1 MDLNELLVFA
11 KVVQAGSFTAA
22 AAALRMPKS
31 TVSRKVS
38 ELETRVGAQ
47 LLQRTTRKLRLT
59 EVGRAYFEHC
69 ARVVAEAEQAEEV
82 VTRMQS
88 APHGL
93 LRVTAPLNFPVL
105 GPLAARFL
113 ARYPE
118 VQLEMVCTDRRVD
131 LVAEGFDV
139 GVRAGV
145 LTDSTL
151 IARKLGSIERV
162 VVASPAY
169 VEAHGPPRKPADL
182 ERHDCLVFG
191 AGREG
196 NVWALQS
203 GGRSVSVPVRARMV
217 VNDFDMLRA
226 AALEGA
232 GVAML
237 GLHTCAEDLAAGRL
251 QRMLPG
257 WNSPGTPLH
266 AVYPSS
272 RHLAPKVGAFV
283 DFLRERWAL
292 TPRVPGNGNPR
303 SSRGGS
309 GGG

>member
-69 ARVVAEAEQAEEV
+69 ARVVAEAEQAEQV

-88 APHGL
+88 TPHGL

-105 GPLAARFL
+105 GPLAAEFL

-118 VQLEMVCTDRRVD
+118 VQLELVCTDRRVD

-139 GVRAGV
+139 AVRAGV

-169 VEAHGPPRKPADL
+169 LEAHGTPRRPADL

-203 GGRSVSVPVRARMV
+203 GSRSVSIPVRARLV
-217 VNDFDMLRA
+217 VNDFDMLHA

-232 GVAML
+232 GVTML
-237 GLHTCAEDLAAGRL
+237 GVHVCGEDLATGRL
-251 QRMLPG
+251 VRILSG

-266 AVYPSS
+266 ALYPGG
-272 RHLAPKVGAFV
+272 RHVSPKVSAYV
-283 DFLRERWAL
+283 DFLRERWQVL
-292 TPRVPGNGNPR
+292 LHQRVPPPR
-303 SSRGGS
+303 K
-309 GGG
+309 